1 MNHLKDTLRYE
12 NEISPSPPFFWKKR
26 LVGGSP
32 SEIPRGP
39 PFFDDGNHFH
49 DKSFISA
56 QLLKYCYFYWEF

>member
-12 NEISPSPPFFWKKR
+12 NKISHPPYFLEKEACG
-26 LVGGSP
+26 GGSP
-32 SEIPRGP
+32 SEILHGP